1 MSTQSDSDGSKEE
14 EEERFQGAGQLLGE
28 GAVGDGAGQEAEQ
41 LGEEACRNSKEMS
54 AKLAAKEMETLQV
67 YCYIKK
73 NIMIIV
79 KKIRVGSHSL
89 FFRANPHF
97 LSAKERN
104 SNLLLEKSELLTV
117 ALL

>member
-28 GAVGDGAGQEAEQ
+28 GAVGDGEGQEAEQ

-79 KKIRVGSHSL
+79 KKSGLGVTL
-89 FFRANPHF
+89 CFF
-97 LSAKERN
+97 ERT
-104 SNLLLEKSELLTV
+104 LIFCQPKSEI
-117 ALL
+117 AICS